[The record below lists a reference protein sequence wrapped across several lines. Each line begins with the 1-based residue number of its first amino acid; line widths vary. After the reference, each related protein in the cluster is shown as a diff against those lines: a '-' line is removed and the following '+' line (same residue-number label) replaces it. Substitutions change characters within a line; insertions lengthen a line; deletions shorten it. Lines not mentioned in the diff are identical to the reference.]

1 MTDRL
6 LSYYEK
12 ELAYIRNKGAV
23 FAKEHP
29 KIARHLGLSGDTAED
44 PHVSRLIESF
54 AFLNARIHARL
65 DADFPELT
73 EALLSV
79 VFPHY
84 LRPIPAMAIVQFVA
98 DPERLDDRQ
107 TLPAQFALETAPVEG
122 EKCRFTTLYPLELLP
137 IKVASAQVINGP
149 LTTPGASSVKGAKSV
164 LKIAF
169 ETLGSARFENL
180 QPKSI
185 RLYLH
190 GQAHFSHKLYEY
202 LLSCCTGIAALGD
215 DERGNPHWLPPE
227 AVKAVGFDEQDGLLP
242 YPENSFIGYRL
253 LSEFF
258 SFPQKFQFL
267 DIDTQQ
273 LPLANVK
280 DRLVLYFYFD
290 LSDTELEDNVDADN
304 FALGCTPAIN
314 LFAHRADP
322 IRYDHSLSEY
332 KVLPDSRKPE
342 SYEVYSVEKVTSVDR
357 EGALREYL
365 PFYGARPSTSDNTNN
380 GYWLGHQR
388 PCDVGGAFST
398 IATDMFLSLVDLAS
412 NPLVCSEQ
420 TVLVDTLCS
429 NGDLPV
435 KHSLAHPNLKLQSV
449 GAAPA
454 VADIQFLVRP
464 SKTLR
469 PNSRDG
475 LGWRLIAH
483 LNQNALAL
491 TSARDPAQSLQQI
504 LSLYNF
510 IDTDAHSRL
519 IESVIKVQT
528 RQVTAPLSTEGRTA
542 LCRGIEIEVVLDAT
556 LLSGANRYLFACV
569 LDEFF
574 ALYCP
579 LNSFTRTRVKLK
591 GQEGCLKVGKPRS
604 GVRAWP

>member
-6 LSYYEK
+6 LGYYEK
-12 ELAYIRNKGAV
+12 ELAYIRNKGAL
-23 FAKEHP
+23 FAKAHP
-29 KIARHLGLSGDTAED
+29 KIAGHLGLSGDAAED
-44 PHVSRLIESF
+44 PHVSRLVESF

-73 EALLSV
+73 EALFSV

-84 LRPIPAMAIVQFVA
+84 LRPIPATAIVQFVV

-107 TLPAQFALETAPVEG
+107 TLPAQFALETIPVEG
-122 EKCRFTTLYPLELLP
+122 EECRFTTLYPLDLLP

-149 LTTPGASSVKGAKSV
+149 LTTPGASSAKGAKSV

-169 ETLGSARFENL
+169 ETLASASFANL
-180 QPKSI
+180 QPESI

-190 GQAHFSHKLYEY
+190 GQTHFSHKLYEY
-202 LLSCCTGIAALGD
+202 LLSHCTGIVALGD
-215 DERGNPHWLPPE
+215 ADQAHPHWLSPE
-227 AVKAVGFDEQDGLLP
+227 AVKAVGFGEQDGMLP

-258 SFPQKFQFL
+258 AFPQKFQFL

-273 LPLANVK
+273 MPFANIK
-280 DRLVLYFYFD
+280 DQLVLYFYFD
-290 LSDTELEDNVDADN
+290 QSESELEDNVDTDY

-314 LFAHRADP
+314 LFDHKADP
-322 IRYDHSLSEY
+322 IRYDHSLAEY
-332 KVLPDSRKPE
+332 KVLPDSRRPR
-342 SYEVYSVEKVTSVDR
+342 SYEVYSLEKVTSVDR
-357 EGALREYL
+357 QGSLREYL
-365 PFYGARPSTSDNTNN
+365 PFYGARPSACDNTNN
-380 GYWLGHQR
+380 GNWLGHRR
-388 PCDVGGAFST
+388 PSDFGDASST
-398 IATDMFLSLVDLAS
+398 GATDMFLSLVDLAS
-412 NPLVCSEQ
+412 NPLVCDDQ

-435 KHSLAHPNLKLQSV
+435 KHCLVHPDLKLQSV
-449 GAAPA
+449 GASPP
-454 VADIQFLVRP
+454 VTEIQFLVKP

-469 PNSRDG
+469 PKESDG
-475 LGWRLIAH
+475 LGWHLIAH

-491 TSARDPAQSLQQI
+491 TSAGDSAQSLRQI
-504 LSLYNF
+504 LHLYSIKGTN
-510 IDTDAHSRL
+510 AHSRL
-519 IESVIKVQT
+519 IESITKVQT

-542 LCRGIEIEVVLDAT
+542 LCRGVEIEVVLDAT
-556 LLSGANRYLFACV
+556 LLSGVNRYLFACV

-579 LNSFTRTRVKLK
+579 LNSFTRTLVKLK
-591 GQEGCLKVGKPRS
+591 EQEGFLRIGKPRS